1 MKRNIIAAA
10 AVCALSPLAHGQSTD
25 EKIDALQQEI
35 DRLKSDV
42 SRMRAEQ
49 EAARQ
54 RSLEEG
60 GTSIFGYGEF
70 NYHRPRDSEQPT
82 RADLRRFVIGFG
94 HRFNDRLSFNSE
106 LELEHAVVSSSDQ
119 GEFEAEQAYL
129 NYQFSDKVNAKGG
142 LFLIPLGILNLTHE
156 PPTYYGVER
165 NDVETRIIPTTWREL
180 GVGMHGRLGQRGLRY
195 DVGLTTG
202 FNSGKLD
209 EPTTGIRSGHQ
220 EGQLADAKDL
230 SIYAALN
237 YQSPGLLV
245 GGAVFTGNTGQ
256 NGEANSALRGVN
268 ARLTMWDAHAK
279 YSIAGWDVQALYAR
293 GTLGDADKVN
303 AVTAAA
309 STPFAAPKS
318 MTGWYGQA
326 AYHVFRR
333 GDIDIAP
340 FARYERIDIRQ
351 QEDATL
357 GVFQDPRNRDRIK
370 TIGVNFYL
378 HPQVVLKAD
387 IQRFA
392 ADRTRD
398 GVNLGLG
405 FMF

>member
-1 MKRNIIAAA
+1 MKKSLIAACVWA
-10 AVCALSPLAHGQSTD
+10 FAPLAHGQST
-25 EKIDALQQEI
+25 EQKIEALQQEI

-42 SRMRAEQ
+42 SRMRTEQ
-49 EAARQ
+49 GAGRG
-54 RSLEEG
+54 LGEG
-60 GTSIFGYGEF
+60 STSIFGYGEF

-94 HRFNDRLSFNSE
+94 HRFNDRLTFHSE
-106 LELEHAVVSSSDQ
+106 LEVEHAVVSSGDE
-119 GEFEAEQAYL
+119 GELEMEQAYL
-129 NYQFSDKVNAKGG
+129 NYQFNDALNVKGG

-180 GVGMHGRLGQRGLRY
+180 GFGVHGRLGQRGLRY

-220 EGQLADAKDL
+220 EGQLADARDL
-230 SIYAALN
+230 SVYAALN

-245 GGAVFTGNTGQ
+245 GGGVFNGNTGQ
-256 NGEANSALRGVN
+256 NGQANSALYGVK
-268 ARLTMWDAHAK
+268 ARLTLWDLHAK
-279 YSIAGWDVQALYAR
+279 YSVGGWDLQALYAK
-293 GTLGDADKVN
+293 GTLRDADQVN

-309 STPFAAPKS
+309 AEPFAAPKS
-318 MTGWYGQA
+318 MIGWYAQA
-326 AYHVFRR
+326 AYHVYRR

-357 GVFQDPRNRDRIK
+357 GVFQDPRNQDRIR
-370 TIGVNFYL
+370 TFGVNFYV

-387 IQRFA
+387 VQRFN

-398 GVNLGLG
+398 GFNLGLG